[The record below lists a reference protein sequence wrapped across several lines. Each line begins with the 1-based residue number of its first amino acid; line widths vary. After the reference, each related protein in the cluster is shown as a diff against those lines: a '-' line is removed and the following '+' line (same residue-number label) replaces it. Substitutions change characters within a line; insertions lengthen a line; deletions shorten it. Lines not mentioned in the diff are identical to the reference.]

1 MSETKSLEDMLLE
14 AAETKRQREAAEAQ
28 KATITKADLA
38 ELFSQFETRIDAKI
52 QKAMEQEDE
61 RGAGVG
67 RKGMLLDERDRDP
80 VAYLVA
86 KAKKPETLTDE
97 DKTLIGAITNQAFIS
112 LFPDN
117 IKH

>member
-1 MSETKSLEDMLLE
+1 MEKSLEDMLLE
-14 AAETKRQREAAEAQ
+14 AAEAKRQREATEAQ

-38 ELFSQFETRIDAKI
+38 ELFTQFEARIDAKLE
-52 QKAMEQEDE
+52 KQEDE
-61 RGAGVG
+61 RGEGVG
-67 RKGMLLDERDRDP
+67 RKGSLLDERDRDP

-86 KAKKPETLTDE
+86 KAKTPENLTDA